1 MEMAM
6 VADAL
11 PVPERDVDSEP
22 FWAALDE
29 KRLLLQSCVECA
41 RLRFPAMPHCPH
53 CASPRSEWRELS
65 GRGTVYSWIVVRQA
79 FWPQFAG
86 EVPYALVTVD
96 LEEGVRVVGRMDD
109 ADALEFDLPVD
120 VVFVE
125 HPEWTEFRFAAS
137 APVETTE

>member
-1 MEMAM
+1 MA
-6 VADAL
+6 ADVL

-29 KRLLLQSCVECA
+29 KRLLLQCCSACD
-41 RLRFPAMPHCPH
+41 RFRFPAMSRCPY
-53 CASPRSEWRELS
+53 CTGPRSEWRELS

-96 LEEGVRVVGRMDD
+96 LAEGVRVVGRMDD
-109 ADALEFDLPVD
+109 IDALDFGRSVD
-120 VVFVE
+120 VVYVE
-125 HPEWTEFRFAAS
+125 HPEWTEFRFAVS
-137 APVETTE
+137 APAENMG